1 MFEIKVPELGES
13 VVEAVVGRWLKQV
26 GDSVATGEPLVELE
40 TDKVNLEVSA
50 DVSGRLED
58 IRVSE
63 GENVA
68 VGAILASINQDAS
81 SKNDL
86 LGPLSSPPNE
96 SESPRANPDVRRLAK
111 DIGVDI
117 AMVHGSGPRGRVRRE
132 DVVLAQSSP
141 VLDAT
146 PAERPVKTIPDH
158 LIPAT
163 GDSGRVERVPLTKRR
178 QIIARRLVE
187 AQHTAA
193 MLTTFN
199 DVDMSH
205 ILRVR
210 RQKKAMFYERYGM
223 NLGLMSF
230 FIKAVIGG
238 IKMFPRL
245 NAEIDGDDMIL
256 KHYYDIGVAVSTD
269 EGLVVPVVREA
280 DRLTFAGIERKV
292 SELAQQA
299 RGKTLA
305 LADLQGGTFTITNG
319 GVFGSML
326 STPILNTPQVGIL
339 GMHKIEDRPVVRDG
353 VVVVRPMMYLA
364 LSYDHRIVD
373 GAEAVQ
379 CLVRVK
385 ELLEDPERLLIEG

>member
-81 SKNDL
+81 SKNDS

-117 AMVHGSGPRGRVRRE
+117 ATVHGSGPRGRVRRE

-146 PAERPVKTIPDH
+146 PAEGPVKTIPDH

-163 GDSGRVERVPLTKRR
+163 DDSGRVERVPLTKRR